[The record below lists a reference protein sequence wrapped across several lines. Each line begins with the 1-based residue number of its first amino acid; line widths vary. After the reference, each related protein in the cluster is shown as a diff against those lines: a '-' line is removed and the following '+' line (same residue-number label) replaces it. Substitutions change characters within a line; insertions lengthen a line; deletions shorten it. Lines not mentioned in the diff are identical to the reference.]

1 MARDEKVLAALA
13 SFDASASLIEV
24 TERAY
29 EDVAPA
35 LHPVAS
41 RSALAHL
48 LWAVERGL
56 AVRED
61 DGRYRAV

>member
-1 MARDEKVLAALA
+1 
-13 SFDASASLIEV
+13 V